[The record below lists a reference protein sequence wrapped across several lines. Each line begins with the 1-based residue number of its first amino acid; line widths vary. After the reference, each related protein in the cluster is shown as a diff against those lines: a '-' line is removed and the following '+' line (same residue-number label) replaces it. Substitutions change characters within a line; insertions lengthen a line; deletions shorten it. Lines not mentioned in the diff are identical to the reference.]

1 MRKSKTIKIIS
12 LIICFALVISY
23 IQIGATAL
31 TLPDAKGE
39 TVKVDFMFAF
49 FRSEPNLSFSTIK
62 KIFWHGRKVIVLDY
76 SGDFVYVQDLESE
89 NEGYIHKMLLND
101 KPLNIRQQYI
111 NIYKGASKEGIV
123 TINYEKDGVLNWSV
137 SKNGIVEV
145 TKYSDRSLS
154 VKGISPGTVTLTVRC
169 DGNKDTCDISCIE
182 KWSDTGTAT
191 AQSPIKIMSIPGK
204 YYNGAKTI
212 PEGAT
217 ITAHG
222 NIPGKNDYVYVSSGD
237 ILGFIKLSEF
247 PAIKYM
253 ITQYHYYDKGY
264 ALRFG
269 SAETKIYD
277 YASVLDDVMMAY
289 FNLKVCPYVE
299 QYTSAADQCKIWR
312 YGSVTANNLASSCPQ
327 NDPHKTNSCLQTH
340 YLREDMISK
349 FGNGRGTVSK
359 VVWTG
364 HIMSNH
370 ESDRSQST
378 VGIGNIIITPYATT
392 NPNNNFSNYT
402 SSKVRRESLFTLVHE
417 TSHQLG
423 LYDHYCAGDF
433 APPSNRCSNKHC
445 SKCYGSFIPKGCI
458 MYERLDI
465 EDISLTNLYC
475 NDCKKNI
482 LNTVNNF

>member
-1 MRKSKTIKIIS
+1 MIKLKTIKIIS

-62 KIFWHGRKVIVLDY
+62 KIFWHGRKVKVLDY

-111 NIYKGASKEGIV
+111 NIYKGASKDGIV

-169 DGNKDTCDISCIE
+169 NGNKDTCDISCIE
-182 KWSDTGTAT
+182 QWSDTETTT
-191 AQSPIKIMSIPGK
+191 AQSPIKIMGIPGK

-217 ITAHG
+217 ITARG
-222 NIPGKNDYVYVSSGD
+222 NIPGNNDYVYVSSGD
-237 ILGFIKLSEF
+237 IWGFIKRSDF
-247 PAIKYM
+247 SAIKYM
-253 ITQYHYYDKGY
+253 MTQYHYYDQGY
-264 ALRFG
+264 SLRFG

-277 YASVLDDVMMAY
+277 YASVLNDVMMAN
-289 FNLKVCPYVE
+289 FNFKVCPYVYS
-299 QYTSAADQCKIWR
+299 YTSLADQCKILQ
-312 YGSVTANNLASSCPQ
+312 YGSVKANNLASSCPK
-327 NDPHKTNSCLQTH
+327 NGSHNEESCLVASH
-340 YLREDMISK
+340 IRDAMLLDK
-349 FGNGRGTVSK
+349 GNGTNTITK
-359 VVWTG
+359 CVWTG
-364 HIMSNH
+364 HIMDSH
-370 ESDRSQST
+370 KGDRSHSESEKTNSIIFTTGNTVNTDSYTNKSSST
-378 VGIGNIIITPYATT
+378 VRK
-392 NPNNNFSNYT
+392 T
-402 SSKVRRESLFTLVHE
+402 SIYEIVHE
-417 TSHQLG
+417 TSHQLSAP
-423 LYDHYCAGDF
+423 DHYCYGKTDSASCKN
-433 APPSNRCSNKHC
+433 PNCEL
-445 SKCYGSFIPKGCI
+445 CYGSGTLPDCVMGKIIYPTDT
-458 MYERLDI
+458 YV
-465 EDISLTNLYC
+465 LYC
-475 NDCKKNI
+475 EECATKITNHLKDHH
-482 LNTVNNF
+482 